1 MARSAFLTAGVDMT
15 RALNALKLRGSDEI
29 VTTAEGVEIRSRG
42 RPALLLTLAAATEFA
57 REIEEAT
64 HG

>member
-15 RALNALKLRGSDEI
+15 RALHALKLRGSDQI
-29 VTTAEGVEIRSRG
+29 VTTANGVEIRSRG
-42 RPALLLTLAAATEFA
+42 RPTLLLTLAAAEEFA
-57 REIEEAT
+57 HQIQEAE